1 MDETIMYTK
10 LKRNRIGGI
19 NGILESGIE
28 STLSPEECKLAEA
41 GEWGVIAEYTQAE
54 KDAYALEQENA
65 AIMAELATLDATPR
79 LLEEAALGDEY
90 AINKLMEL
98 KERKNA
104 LRASL
109 K

>member
-1 MDETIMYTK
+1 MGETIMYTK

-28 STLSPEECKLAEA
+28 STLSPEECKLAGA
-41 GEWGVIAEYTQAE
+41 GEWGAIAEYTQTE
-54 KDAYALEQENA
+54 KDVYAIKQANA
-65 AIMAELATLDATPR
+65 EILAELATLDATPR

-98 KERKNA
+98 KERKDA